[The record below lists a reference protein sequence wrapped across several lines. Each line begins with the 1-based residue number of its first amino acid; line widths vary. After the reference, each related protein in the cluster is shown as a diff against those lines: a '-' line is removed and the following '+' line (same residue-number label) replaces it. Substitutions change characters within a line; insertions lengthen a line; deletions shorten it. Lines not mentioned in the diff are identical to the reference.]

1 MPSRDATM
9 SIPASSPSRQS
20 CSSGASPSY
29 IGKRVGPYVIC
40 QEIAAGG
47 MATVF
52 LARRLPGNGFVALK
66 AIHRHLAERSD
77 FVEMFRDEAQI
88 GLKLHHPNI
97 CRVYDLDALDG
108 TYFLAMEYLMGET
121 LSSLFRRVA
130 RRTPG
135 DVRRHAALVAHLAA
149 GACSGLHAAH
159 ELRDAD
165 GALLNVVHRDV
176 SPDNVLLTYAGE
188 IKVMDFGLASAAQQT
203 HRTRTGIIKGK
214 FGYIAPELLSGSKAD
229 RRADVW
235 SLGVVV
241 WELLTGRRL
250 FRRDSDAE
258 TLSAVAQAPILPP
271 SQVRAG
277 LPSQLDGPVMRA
289 LEREPSQRYAS
300 ALELGRDLLTA
311 FDTAASIH
319 PSDVADWM
327 GQHFPDERRRKAQL
341 LELVERLGTPDF
353 GTSSSDFDDDLT
365 RIKSRTL
372 PARSAERPSAGLV
385 GYAHSVVKLSRQ
397 KPLVSAAGMAGL
409 LLAVSAL
416 AGWTTRSTP
425 VPHPSEAPAPQ
436 AAVAKSSQPQ
446 LPAPKTLLTNQHGT
460 PEPSATTTEG
470 RVFELPQG
478 RAYVLEISDAD
489 QRPGTVLLK
498 IRPEA
503 PRKPK
508 LTRPMPPAVPLVQ
521 APDAVV
527 VPPAWLQQTILE
539 DRRAR
544 PPSGAGSIAIA
555 RASSQ

>member
-1 MPSRDATM
+1 
-9 SIPASSPSRQS
+9 
-20 CSSGASPSY
+20 
-29 IGKRVGPYVIC
+29 
-40 QEIAAGG
+40 

-66 AIHRHLAERSD
+66 AIHRHLAERGD

-88 GLKLHHPNI
+88 GLELHHPNI

-135 DVRRHAALVAHLAA
+135 DVRRHAALVAHVAA
-149 GACSGLHAAH
+149 GACAGLHAAH

-176 SPDNVLLTYAGE
+176 SPDNVLLTYDGE
-188 IKVMDFGLASAAQQT
+188 IKVMDFGLASAAHQT

-250 FRRDSDAE
+250 FRHDSDAE

-300 ALELGRDLLTA
+300 ALELGRHLLTA

-319 PSDVADWM
+319 PCDVVDWM
-327 GQHFPDERRRKAQL
+327 GQHFPEERRRKAQL

-353 GTSSSDFDDDLT
+353 GMSASDIEDDDLT

-372 PARSAERPSAGLV
+372 PAPVPSAEGPRAGLV
-385 GYAHSVVKLSRQ
+385 AYAHSVVKLSRQ

-416 AGWTTRSTP
+416 TGWTTRSTP
-425 VPHPSEAPAPQ
+425 VPRPSETPAPQ
-436 AAVAKSSQPQ
+436 APVATSSLPQ
-446 LPAPKTLLTNQHGT
+446 LPAPKTLPTIQHGT
-460 PEPSATTTEG
+460 PELSAATTEG

-508 LTRPMPPAVPLVQ
+508 LTRPMPPALPLVQ

-544 PPSGAGSIAIA
+544 PPSGPGSMAIA
-555 RASSQ
+555 RASSP

>member
-1 MPSRDATM
+1 
-9 SIPASSPSRQS
+9 
-20 CSSGASPSY
+20 
-29 IGKRVGPYVIC
+29 
-40 QEIAAGG
+40 

-52 LARRLPGNGFVALK
+52 LARRLHGNGFVALK
-66 AIHRHLAERSD
+66 AIHPHLAERGD

-88 GLKLHHPNI
+88 GLKLDHPNI

-121 LSSLFRRVA
+121 LSSLFRRAA

-135 DVRRHAALVAHLAA
+135 DLRRHAAIVAHIAA

-176 SPDNVLLTYAGE
+176 SPDNVLLTYSGE
-188 IKVMDFGLASAAQQT
+188 TKVMDFGLASAARQT

-235 SLGVVV
+235 SLGVVI

-300 ALELGRDLLTA
+300 AFELGRDLLAA
-311 FDTAASIH
+311 FDTAAIR
-319 PSDVADWM
+319 PSDLADWM

-353 GTSSSDFDDDLT
+353 GASSSDFDDDLT
-365 RIKSRTL
+365 RIKSKTP
-372 PARSAERPSAGLV
+372 PARAAEGHRAGLV

-397 KPLVSAAGMAGL
+397 KPLVSAASMAGV
-409 LLAVSAL
+409 LLAASAL
-416 AGWTTRSTP
+416 TGWATRSTP
-425 VPHPSEAPAPQ
+425 VPHPSDAPAPH
-436 AAVAKSSQPQ
+436 AAVATSSLPQ
-446 LPAPKTLLTNQHGT
+446 LPPPKTLPTNQQGT
-460 PEPSATTTEG
+460 PEPSVATTQG
-470 RVFELPQG
+470 HVFELPQG
-478 RAYVLEISDAD
+478 RSYVLEISDAD

-508 LTRPMPPAVPLVQ
+508 LARPIPSAAPLVQ

-527 VPPAWLQQTILE
+527 IPPAWLQQSILE

-544 PPSGAGSIAIA
+544 PPSGVGPMAIA
-555 RASSQ
+555 RASSP